1 MILMEIDEEILKKM
15 TGEELIRAAIP
26 YKGNKCLEILRTGAI
41 LTERKKRP
49 YHGDFRKTM
58 LKEFGIKSRR
68 GFLLMRAWKE
78 RDSYLGKIPLSKLN
92 YKVIESI
99 LRIPKSRRADFI
111 EIEQPERKT
120 ARENAQAVKEW
131 RARLETSKKEVDV
144 WE

>member
-1 MILMEIDEEILKKM
+1 
-15 TGEELIRAAIP
+15 
-26 YKGNKCLEILRTGAI
+26 
-41 LTERKKRP
+41 
-49 YHGDFRKTM
+49 
-58 LKEFGIKSRR
+58 
-68 GFLLMRAWKE
+68 MRAWRE

-131 RARLETSKKEVDV
+131 RARLETSKKEVDI